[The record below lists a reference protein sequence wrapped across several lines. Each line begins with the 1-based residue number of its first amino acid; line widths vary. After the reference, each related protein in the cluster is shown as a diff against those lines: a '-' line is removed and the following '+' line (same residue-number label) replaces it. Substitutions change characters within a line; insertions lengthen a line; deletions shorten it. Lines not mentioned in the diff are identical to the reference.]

1 MNKIKTEIVKYDF
14 SDIQTLIDDI
24 KKFEYVLIWK
34 TDKVQFLY
42 TSDIDNLDNFTEIRA
57 FDKDGELHIVNNN
70 GNVFGRIRKDGEGG
84 SEAYFDEK
92 QLLWGRAKSSE
103 GNYTLYT
110 ESRGISLMLPIKIN
124 DCKGQRAT
132 LTIRSYLKKNNFEF
146 YDFRIVEITGE
157 KEIIADEQ
165 IY

>member
-14 SDIQTLIDDI
+14 SDIRTLIDDI

-42 TSDIDNLDNFTEIRA
+42 TSDIDNLDNFIEIRA
-57 FDKDGELHIVNNN
+57 FDKDSELHIINNS
-70 GNVFGRIRKDGEGG
+70 GQVFGRTRKDGEGEL
-84 SEAYFDEK
+84 EAYFDEK

-110 ESRGISLMLPIKIN
+110 ESRGIKLMLPIEIN
-124 DCKGQRAT
+124 DCRGQRAS
-132 LTIRSYLKKNNFEF
+132 LTIRSYLKKNKFEF

-157 KEIIADEQ
+157 EEVITDE
-165 IY
+165 

>member
-70 GNVFGRIRKDGEGG
+70 GNVFGRISGG
-84 SEAYFDEK
+84 ILQTD
-92 QLLWGRAKSSE
+92 QC
-103 GNYTLYT
+103 
-110 ESRGISLMLPIKIN
+110 GI
-124 DCKGQRAT
+124 
-132 LTIRSYLKKNNFEF
+132 
-146 YDFRIVEITGE
+146 
-157 KEIIADEQ
+157 
-165 IY
+165 

>member
-14 SDIQTLIDDI
+14 SDIRTLIDDI

-42 TSDIDNLDNFTEIRA
+42 TSDIDNLDNFIEIRA
-57 FDKDGELHIVNNN
+57 FDKDSELHIINNS
-70 GNVFGRIRKDGEGG
+70 GQVFGRTRKDGEGEL
-84 SEAYFDEK
+84 EAYFDEK

-110 ESRGISLMLPIKIN
+110 ESRGIKLMLPIEIN
-124 DCKGQRAT
+124 DCRGQRAS
-132 LTIRSYLKKNNFEF
+132 LTIRSYLKKNKFEF

-157 KEIIADEQ
+157 EEAITDE
-165 IY
+165 